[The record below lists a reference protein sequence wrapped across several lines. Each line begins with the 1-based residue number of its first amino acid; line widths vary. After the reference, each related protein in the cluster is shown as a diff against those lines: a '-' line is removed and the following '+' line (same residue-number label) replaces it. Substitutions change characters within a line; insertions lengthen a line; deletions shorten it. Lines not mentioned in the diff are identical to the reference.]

1 MKSARRPHKR
11 LKGGAA
17 ETIMAVFESGGVRLA
32 YERVGDPSAPA
43 VLLLMGLGMPKEA
56 WPASFVEGLVR
67 EGFQVVMPD
76 NRDAGRSS
84 KFDDWCPTQGDA
96 LIAIARTLLRFPV
109 RAQYA
114 LEDMA
119 LDAERLLDGLGI
131 RRVHVAGFSMGGMIA
146 QVFAS
151 TCPNRAATLTVMS
164 SAGGNPRTGLG
175 ELRAVEALLT
185 GGRGGSPEAARE
197 GYRRIFMRL
206 SGPAWRP
213 SEADLNRM
221 IDVILSSPFDEVAV
235 RRQLLAIL
243 ASGDRTPQLRAL
255 RVPTL
260 VMHGRADPLLP
271 FRAGE
276 EIAGL
281 IPGARLIGYE
291 GLGHQLPEGL
301 TGEMAAALAG
311 HAHAHPA

>member
-1 MKSARRPHKR
+1 MR
-11 LKGGAA
+11 A
-17 ETIMAVFESGGVRLA
+17 E
-32 YERVGDPSAPA
+32 
-43 VLLLMGLGMPKEA
+43 
-56 WPASFVEGLVR
+56 
-67 EGFQVVMPD
+67 
-76 NRDAGRSS
+76 
-84 KFDDWCPTQGDA
+84 
-96 LIAIARTLLRFPV
+96 
-109 RAQYA
+109 YA

-119 LDAERLLDGLGI
+119 LDAERLLDALGI

-146 QVFAS
+146 QVFACA
-151 TCPNRAATLTVMS
+151 CPNRAATLTVMS

-185 GGRGGSPEAARE
+185 GGRGSSPEAARE

-213 SEADLNRM
+213 SDDDLERM
-221 IDVILSSPFDEVAV
+221 IDVILSTPFDELAV

-243 ASGDRTPQLRAL
+243 ASGDRTPQLRSL

-281 IPGARLIGYE
+281 IPGAKLVGYD

-301 TGEMAAALAG
+301 TGEMAAELAR

>member
-1 MKSARRPHKR
+1 
-11 LKGGAA
+11 
-17 ETIMAVFESGGVRLA
+17 MAVFESGGVRLA
-32 YERVGDPSAPA
+32 FERVGDPSAPA

-56 WPASFVEGLVR
+56 WPKSFVEGLVR
-67 EGFQVVMPD
+67 EGFQVVLPD

-84 KFDDWCPTQGDA
+84 KFEGWRPTQADA
-96 LIAIARTLLRFPV
+96 LFAILRTLLRKPV
-109 RAQYA
+109 RAEYA

-119 LDAERLLDGLGI
+119 LDAERLLDALGI

-146 QVFAS
+146 QVFACA
-151 TCPNRAATLTVMS
+151 CPNRAATLTVMS

-185 GGRGGSPEAARE
+185 GGRGSSPEAARE

-213 SEADLNRM
+213 SDDDLERM
-221 IDVILSSPFDEVAV
+221 IDVILSTPFDELAV

-243 ASGDRTPQLRAL
+243 ASGDRTPQLRSL

-281 IPGARLIGYE
+281 IPGAKLVGYD

-301 TGEMAAALAG
+301 TGEMAAELAR